1 MCSAAKVNKTNNV
14 EFIAIFSLVAW
25 IIQFMQESLW
35 HDLSSKDIARKQI
48 TGFVIESTCIATRDI
63 LHGEEEVLVNYG
75 PC

>member
-1 MCSAAKVNKTNNV
+1 
-14 EFIAIFSLVAW
+14 
-25 IIQFMQESLW
+25 
-35 HDLSSKDIARKQI
+35 LSSKDIARKQI